1 MQKSSLLRGQ
11 IHRLLVS
18 FIIIVVGGVGEA
30 AFSQNSEASGV
41 DQLYAEA
48 KAATERG
55 DLQQAIE
62 KFQAILR
69 INPRLG
75 PAYNDLGMLYFQQGK
90 LPDAVQAFEA
100 GLRYDKD
107 TPSYLVPLGISY
119 YQMGRLEEARQVL
132 ERAVRLKPDDEK
144 ARLYLGTTLFDS
156 GQEEAG
162 VAALQELVH
171 RSPNDLAALYGIEEM
186 YLRMAES
193 TLRRM
198 ETLAPDS
205 YQVHLIHAE
214 LMEGNENYEGALVQY
229 KEAAAK
235 EPNLPYT
242 HYNIANVYWKMKR
255 WEQATAEFKQEIAV
269 NPYNGLAYWKLGDIL
284 VKTHGDPTQALSYI
298 QRALDL
304 CPDQPQ
310 VRMDYGLLL
319 AGQGKYEEA
328 IQQYKQVVQ
337 LSPEEE
343 GVHLLLGRTYQK
355 LGRTEEAITEF
366 AIEEKLDKKLSE
378 WQQSRRVAA
387 GTVQ

>member
-1 MQKSSLLRGQ
+1 MQKSSLLRGR

-18 FIIIVVGGVGEA
+18 FIIIVVAGVGEA
-30 AFSQNSEASGV
+30 AFSQHSEASGV
-41 DQLYAEA
+41 DGLYAEA

-62 KFQAILR
+62 KFQAILK
-69 INPRLG
+69 INPQLG
-75 PAYNDLGMLYFQQGK
+75 PAYNNLGILYFRQGK

-100 GLRYDKD
+100 GLRYDKNM
-107 TPSYLVPLGISY
+107 PSYLAPLGVSY
-119 YQMGRLEEARQVL
+119 YQMGQLEKARQVL
-132 ERAVRLKPDDEK
+132 ERAVRLKPDDQV
-144 ARLYLGTTLFDS
+144 AQLYLGTTLFDL
-156 GQEEAG
+156 GQQEAG
-162 VAALQELVH
+162 AAALQELIH
-171 RSPNDLAALYGIEEM
+171 KSPNDLPALYGLEEM
-186 YLRMAES
+186 YLKMAES
-193 TLRRM
+193 TLRKM

-214 LMEGNENYEGALVQY
+214 IMERNENYDAALVQY

-235 EPNLPYT
+235 EPNLPYA
-242 HYNIANVYWKMKR
+242 HYNIANVYWEMKR
-255 WEQATAEFKQEIAV
+255 WEQATAEFKEEIAV

-284 VKTHGDPTQALSYI
+284 VRTHGDPTQALSYI

-304 CPDQPQ
+304 CPDVPQ

-343 GVHLLLGRTYQK
+343 GVHLLLGRAYQK
-355 LGRTEEAITEF
+355 LGRTDEAKTEF

-378 WQQSRRVAA
+378 WQQSRRVGV